1 LDLAPRHSRKYPL
14 QRQVLVPNW
23 CQVAGGLPGVCLSS
37 PKPNY
42 FRLKSSPRR
51 NAQGIDGV
59 RISYKTFLCDAGHF
73 QKFALIS
80 KISSFSTPTRFF
92 LNNPSEVSAT
102 FQLSLTGIAIEAGK
116 IQPPEAECLA

>member
-1 LDLAPRHSRKYPL
+1 
-14 QRQVLVPNW
+14 
-23 CQVAGGLPGVCLSS
+23 LPGVCLSS
-37 PKPNY
+37 PKPND

-59 RISYKTFLCDAGHF
+59 RISYKTSLCDAGHF

-80 KISSFSTPTRFF
+80 KISSFSTPARFF

-102 FQLSLTGIAIEAGK
+102 FQLSLTCPFHGRKIRAMIGQTISHYRIIEKLGGGGMGMVYK
-116 IQPPEAECLA
+116 AEDTSLAASWP